1 MFLCCNL
8 LRLPGI
14 LPFVLSNPSILYSII
29 FYIFIYIYTVHQ
41 ICMYLW
47 NLMKL
52 WRVIS
57 LDFFCDVIFCLCMC
71 VLTGDRRRLL
81 QQLGSNLMS
90 CCTSKFN
97 IVIGLWCLVC
107 FETLW
112 TLVGNFSDSI
122 GGTRA
127 TLSVWAWD
135 LDARWLWRL
144 WATVTTSTKDGN
156 GSSASDAT
164 DAEEGMFW
172 VLPGTRIF
180 DTDVHNACW
189 YC

>member
-1 MFLCCNL
+1 MPSLLCFCAAICCAYQAFFHLFCQIQVYYIVLFL
-8 LRLPGI
+8 
-14 LPFVLSNPSILYSII
+14 
-29 FYIFIYIYTVHQ
+29 IYIYIYSTPNLYV
-41 ICMYLW
+41 
-47 NLMKL
+47 LMKSYEAL
-52 WRVIS
+52 KNDK
-57 LDFFCDVIFCLCMC
+57 LGFFFVTLFFVC
-71 VLTGDRRRLL
+71 VCPCWLGDRRGLL

-144 WATVTTSTKDGN
+144 WATITTSTKDGN
-156 GSSASDAT
+156 GSSASDAA

-172 VLPGTRIF
+172 VLSGDQNF
-180 DTDVHNACW
+180 W
-189 YC
+189 YRCS